1 MTYTKVILKGS
12 LELVRSDI
20 KSIECD
26 GIPIYINYPEGYEV
40 TGNTVHDRFIVTPPR
55 QEIITPGTYNE
66 LGEEITPPVMGD
78 YISHLVLPAGYDTSH
93 FITSI

>member
-1 MTYTKVILKGS
+1 MSYTKVTLKASLEAVLADIQSILKDDS
-12 LELVRSDI
+12 PVY
-20 KSIECD
+20 
-26 GIPIYINYPEGYEV
+26 PNYPEDYEQIGASV
-40 TGNTVHDRFIVTPPR
+40 YDRFIVTPPR

-66 LGEEITPPVMGD
+66 LGEEITPPVLGD